1 MLIRAESLSKT
12 YGDRELWSKL
22 TFEVHP
28 GSIVAVTGSSGAGK
42 TTLLN
47 CVGGLVSP
55 DQGSLIVQGKQPSA
69 LHGRSRMLF
78 FRDTVSFLFQNS
90 GLVDEWSVSR
100 NLDLATEPMHL
111 RAKEVKER
119 KMGVLS
125 RVGLLHAVD
134 SPVHRL
140 SGGERQ
146 RVALARLMLKKG
158 EVVLADEPSS
168 ALDDANCGVMREVLT
183 EQRDAG
189 KTILISTHDP
199 RVLDFCDDVLLIG
212 DVPIHAESY

>member
-12 YGDRELWSKL
+12 YGDRELWDNLS
-22 TFEVHP
+22 FNVPP
-28 GSIVAVTGSSGAGK
+28 GSIVAVTGNSGAGK

-55 DQGSLIVQGKQPSA
+55 DRGTLTVGGKQPNA
-69 LHGRSRMLF
+69 LRGRARTLF
-78 FRDTVSFLFQNS
+78 FRDTVSFLFQNG
-90 GLVDEWSVSR
+90 GLVDEWTVSR

-111 RAKEVKER
+111 RAKDVKER

-125 RVGLLHAVD
+125 RVGLLQAVD
-134 SPVHRL
+134 APVHRL

-158 EVVLADEPSS
+158 NVVLADEPSS
-168 ALDDANCGVMREVLT
+168 ALDDANCNILREVLT

-199 RVLDFCDDVLLIG
+199 RMLDFCDDILAIG
-212 DVPIHAESY
+212 DAPVHAKSY